1 MKRTDDCLE
10 RLFKA
15 ASLAPRGLPS
25 EVPFH
30 LEASVLAEWRFCR
43 PVDHAAFVLPLVR
56 RAFVCACAIV
66 LVSAAVSLLQRDS
79 GLNELGIVDSEI
91 QLSLMQ

>member
-1 MKRTDDCLE
+1 MKGTDHYLE

-15 ASLAPRGLPS
+15 AALAPRELPS

-30 LEASVLAEWRFCR
+30 LEVGVLAEWRFGC
-43 PVDHAAFVLPLVR
+43 PADQAAFVLPLVR

-66 LVSAAVSLLQRDS
+66 LLSAVLSSLRSDS
-79 GLNELGIVDSEI
+79 SPNELIIVDSEI